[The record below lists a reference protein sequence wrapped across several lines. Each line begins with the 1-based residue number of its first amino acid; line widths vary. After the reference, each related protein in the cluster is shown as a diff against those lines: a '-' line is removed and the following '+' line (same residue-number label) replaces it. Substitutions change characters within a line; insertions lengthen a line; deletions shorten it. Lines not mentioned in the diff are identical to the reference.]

1 MDLPWWGDEAGYDR
15 EGSGAHHMG
24 VLNFGHTLL
33 WVTVA
38 LLAVIALLCVT
49 GISSRDRRFIR
60 SARVGFY
67 VVFVLVL
74 ASSGALVWGFLA
86 GYYNNEYI
94 WGYSDKD
101 LPFFFKFAGLWAG
114 LDGSLLFWTLIL
126 TGVSALAALQ
136 HRWSGLHPSGRR
148 MEPYV
153 YLVLCAIIGFFVALA
168 INQNAFHEME
178 TMEVLHL
185 ARVYNIP
192 MDHEGNL
199 LNGKGLNPQLVNYW
213 FVIHPP
219 CLYLGMVIFAV
230 PFAFGMAALISGE
243 LGSYWVRITRRWTM
257 AAWLF
262 LTCGIILGGLWAYR
276 QLGWGGYWAWD
287 PVENA
292 SFLPWCAATAFL
304 HSIMIQERR
313 DMLKRWNVFLL
324 IFAFFLTIEATYMTR
339 SGEISSV
346 HSFGENVVIGTW
358 FRIFKWGILG
368 SGLFLLFFRFK
379 ELKGNHQLDSL
390 LSREA
395 AFFFNN
401 LVLVVLAIS
410 IWTLSWLP
418 NLSSAYFSETWTFE
432 PQDFNLFMSPLLALL
447 VFLTSIG
454 PSLGWIKSSGRSL
467 RKNFFLPGLLS
478 LSLTGVAYWIIYLLR
493 PETMGFSKVFSIK
506 PLTDALNGKETEE
519 LFYSSSLYPT
529 GFFLFFSFLILTTIG
544 AEFVR
549 NVRARSRL
557 RGQGIGGASLS
568 LVLRDNRRYGGYI
581 VHIGIAVLVIGIVIS
596 SMYKIAEEKIA
607 VGVGEYARIGNYLI
621 NPYEVNRP
629 FSEIAE
635 AYSKVQ
641 AKTHRV
647 EDFEDGLPYLRDQ
660 VSFRIFYDPLS
671 RTKQAHAAED
681 SHGGAHGEEA
691 THTLKALPVTAR
703 EISRLRPERR
713 FYPKQDQWI
722 NEVSI
727 HRSLWQDVYI
737 YYSNRDPDNKV
748 YMTAYLNPFMGL
760 LYIGTVIMLLG
771 GIFAAL
777 PFSGNRVGLAE

>member
-1 MDLPWWGDEAGYDR
+1 MD
-15 EGSGAHHMG
+15 
-24 VLNFGHTLL
+24 VLNFGYSLL
-33 WVTVA
+33 WVTA
-38 LLAVIALLCVT
+38 ILLAVIAGLCLA
-49 GISSRDRRFIR
+49 GIRARDRRYIK

-67 VVFVLVL
+67 VNFILIF
-74 ASSGALVWGFLA
+74 AAAGTLVWGFIT
-86 GYYNNEYI
+86 GCYNNEYI
-94 WGYSDKD
+94 WGYSDRD

-126 TGVSALAALQ
+126 AGVSALAALQ
-136 HRWSGLHPSGRR
+136 HRWSSLHPSGRR

-168 INQNAFHEME
+168 IRENPFNEME
-178 TMEVLHL
+178 PRQAIHL
-185 ARVYNIP
+185 ASAYNIP
-192 MDHEGNL
+192 LDHQGNL

-243 LGSYWVRITRRWTM
+243 LGSYWVRVTRRWTM

-346 HSFGENVVIGTW
+346 HSFGENVAIGNW
-358 FRIFKWGILG
+358 FRCFKWGIIG
-368 SGLFLLFFRFK
+368 SGLFLLFYRFNN
-379 ELKGNHQLDSL
+379 LKGSHRLDSL

-401 LVLVVLAIS
+401 LVLVVLAVS
-410 IWTLSWLP
+410 VWALSWLP

-432 PQDFNLFMSPLLALL
+432 PQDFNLYMSPLLALL
-447 VFLTSIG
+447 LLLTAIG
-454 PSLGWIKSSGRSL
+454 PGLGWIKSSQRSL
-467 RKNFFLPGLLS
+467 RKNFLVPSVLAVLL
-478 LSLTGVAYWIIYLLR
+478 TAGAYLIIALLR
-493 PETMGFSKVFSIK
+493 PDTISIAQVFSFK
-506 PLTDALNGKETEE
+506 PLTDALNGKEVEG
-519 LFYSSSLYPT
+519 LFYSSGIYPT
-529 GFFLFFSFLILTTIG
+529 GYFLFFSFLIMTTIG
-544 AEFVR
+544 MELAR
-549 NVRARSRL
+549 NIRAKSRL
-557 RGQGIGGASLS
+557 RKQGLLSATLS
-568 LVLRDNRRYGGYI
+568 LLLRDNRRYGGYT
-581 VHIGIAVLVIGIVIS
+581 VHIGISVLVIGIVIS
-596 SMYKIAEEKIA
+596 SMFKITEEKLSVRI
-607 VGVGEYARIGNYLI
+607 GEYARIGDYLI
-621 NPYEVNRP
+621 HPFEANRP
-629 FSEIAE
+629 YAEIAD

-647 EDFEDGLPYLRDQ
+647 EDFEEGLPYLLDQ
-660 VSFRIFYDPLS
+660 VAFRIYYAPEGS
-671 RTKQAHAAED
+671 AGIAHAQEVQPEKASPPAGSEN
-681 SHGGAHGEEA
+681 
-691 THTLKALPVTAR
+691 LKSLPPDAAL
-703 EISRLRPERR
+703 ISRLDPERR

-727 HRSLWQDVYI
+727 HRTLLQDVYI
-737 YYSNRDPDNKV
+737 YYSHRGADDV
-748 YMTAYLNPFMGL
+748 VSLTAYLNPFMGL
-760 LYIGTVIMLLG
+760 LYIGTIIMLLG

>member
-1 MDLPWWGDEAGYDR
+1 MD
-15 EGSGAHHMG
+15 
-24 VLNFGHTLL
+24 VLNFGYSLL
-33 WVTVA
+33 WVTA
-38 LLAVIALLCVT
+38 ILLAVIAGLCLA
-49 GISSRDRRFIR
+49 GIQARDRRYIK

-67 VVFVLVL
+67 INFLLIL
-74 ASSGALVWGFLA
+74 AASGTLVWGFIA
-86 GYYNNEYI
+86 GCYNNEYI

-126 TGVSALAALQ
+126 AGVSALAALQ
-136 HRWSGLHPSGRR
+136 HRWSSLHPSGRR

-168 INQNAFHEME
+168 IRENPFNEME
-178 TMEVLHL
+178 PRQAIHL
-185 ARVYNIP
+185 ASAYNIP
-192 MDHEGNL
+192 LDHQGNL

-243 LGSYWVRITRRWTM
+243 LGSYWVRVTRRWTM

-346 HSFGENVVIGTW
+346 HSFGENVAIGNW
-358 FRIFKWGILG
+358 FRCFKWGIIG
-368 SGLFLLFFRFK
+368 SGLFLLFYRFNN
-379 ELKGNHQLDSL
+379 LKGSHRLDSL

-401 LVLVVLAIS
+401 LVLVVLAVS
-410 IWTLSWLP
+410 VWALSWLP

-432 PQDFNLFMSPLLALL
+432 PQDFNLYMSPLLALL
-447 VFLTSIG
+447 LLLTAIG
-454 PSLGWIKSSGRSL
+454 PGLGWIKSSQRSL
-467 RKNFFLPGLLS
+467 RKNFLVPSVLAVLL
-478 LSLTGVAYWIIYLLR
+478 TAGAYLIIALLR
-493 PETMGFSKVFSIK
+493 PDTISIAQVFSFK
-506 PLTDALNGKETEE
+506 PLTDALNGKEVEG
-519 LFYSSSLYPT
+519 LFHSSGIYPT
-529 GFFLFFSFLILTTIG
+529 GYFLFFSFLIMTTIG
-544 AEFVR
+544 MELVR
-549 NVRARSRL
+549 NIRAKSRL
-557 RGQGIGGASLS
+557 RKQGLLSATLS
-568 LVLRDNRRYGGYI
+568 LLLRDNRRYGGYT
-581 VHIGIAVLVIGIVIS
+581 VHIGISVLVIGIVIS
-596 SMYKIAEEKIA
+596 SMFKITEEKLSVRI
-607 VGVGEYARIGNYLI
+607 GEYARLGDYLI
-621 NPYEVNRP
+621 HPFEANRP
-629 FSEIAE
+629 YAEIAD

-647 EDFEDGLPYLRDQ
+647 EDFEEGLPYLLDQ
-660 VSFRIFYDPLS
+660 VAFRIYYAPEGS
-671 RTKQAHAAED
+671 AGIAHAQEVQPEKASPPAGSEN
-681 SHGGAHGEEA
+681 
-691 THTLKALPVTAR
+691 LKSLPPDAAL
-703 EISRLRPERR
+703 ISRLDPERR

-727 HRSLWQDVYI
+727 HRTLLQDVYI
-737 YYSNRDPDNKV
+737 YYSHRGADDV
-748 YMTAYLNPFMGL
+748 VSLTAYLNPFMGL
-760 LYIGTVIMLLG
+760 LYIGTIIMLLG

>member
-1 MDLPWWGDEAGYDR
+1 M
-15 EGSGAHHMG
+15 
-24 VLNFGHTLL
+24 
-33 WVTVA
+33 TVI
-38 LLAVIALLCVT
+38 LLAVIAGLCLV
-49 GISSRDRRFIR
+49 GIQARDRRYIK

-67 VVFVLVL
+67 INFILIL
-74 ASSGALVWGFLA
+74 AASGTLVWGFIA
-86 GYYNNEYI
+86 GCYNNEYI

-126 TGVSALAALQ
+126 AGVSALAALQ
-136 HRWSGLHPSGRR
+136 HRWSSLHPSGRR

-168 INQNAFHEME
+168 IRENPFNEME
-178 TMEVLHL
+178 PRQAIHL
-185 ARVYNIP
+185 ASAYNIP
-192 MDHEGNL
+192 LDHQGNL

-243 LGSYWVRITRRWTM
+243 LGSYWVRVTRRWTM

-346 HSFGENVVIGTW
+346 HSFGENVAIGNW
-358 FRIFKWGILG
+358 FRCFKWGIIG
-368 SGLFLLFFRFK
+368 SGLFLLFYRFNN
-379 ELKGNHQLDSL
+379 LKGSHRLDSL

-401 LVLVVLAIS
+401 LVLVVLAVS
-410 IWTLSWLP
+410 VWALSWLP

-432 PQDFNLFMSPLLALL
+432 PQDFNLYMSPLLALL
-447 VFLTSIG
+447 LLLTAIG
-454 PSLGWIKSSGRSL
+454 PGLGWIKSSQRSL
-467 RKNFFLPGLLS
+467 RKNFLVPGVLAVLL
-478 LSLTGVAYWIIYLLR
+478 TAGAYLIIALLR
-493 PETMGFSKVFSIK
+493 PDTISIAQVFSFK
-506 PLTDALNGKETEE
+506 PLTDALNGKEVEG
-519 LFYSSSLYPT
+519 LFYSSGIYPT
-529 GFFLFFSFLILTTIG
+529 GYFLFFSFLIMTTIG
-544 AEFVR
+544 MELVR
-549 NVRARSRL
+549 NIRAKSRL
-557 RGQGIGGASLS
+557 RKQGLLSATLS
-568 LVLRDNRRYGGYI
+568 LLLRDNRRYGGYT
-581 VHIGIAVLVIGIVIS
+581 VHIGISVLVIGIVIS
-596 SMYKIAEEKIA
+596 SMFKITEEKLSVRI
-607 VGVGEYARIGNYLI
+607 GEYARIGDYLI
-621 NPYEVNRP
+621 HPFEANRP
-629 FSEIAE
+629 YAEIAD

-647 EDFEDGLPYLRDQ
+647 EDFEEGLPYLLDQ
-660 VSFRIFYDPLS
+660 VAFRIYYAPEGS
-671 RTKQAHAAED
+671 AGIAHAQEVQPEKASPPAGSEN
-681 SHGGAHGEEA
+681 
-691 THTLKALPVTAR
+691 LKSLPPDAAL
-703 EISRLRPERR
+703 ISRLDPERR

-727 HRSLWQDVYI
+727 HRTLLQDVYI
-737 YYSNRDPDNKV
+737 YYSHRGADDV
-748 YMTAYLNPFMGL
+748 VSLTAYLNPFMGL
-760 LYIGTVIMLLG
+760 LYIGTIIMLLG

>member
-1 MDLPWWGDEAGYDR
+1 
-15 EGSGAHHMG
+15 
-24 VLNFGHTLL
+24 
-33 WVTVA
+33 
-38 LLAVIALLCVT
+38 
-49 GISSRDRRFIR
+49 
-60 SARVGFY
+60 
-67 VVFVLVL
+67 
-74 ASSGALVWGFLA
+74 
-86 GYYNNEYI
+86 
-94 WGYSDKD
+94 
-101 LPFFFKFAGLWAG
+101 
-114 LDGSLLFWTLIL
+114 
-126 TGVSALAALQ
+126 
-136 HRWSGLHPSGRR
+136 

-168 INQNAFHEME
+168 IRENPFNEME
-178 TMEVLHL
+178 PRQAIHL
-185 ARVYNIP
+185 ASAYNIP
-192 MDHEGNL
+192 LDHQGNL

-243 LGSYWVRITRRWTM
+243 LGSYWVRVTRRWTM

-346 HSFGENVVIGTW
+346 HSFGENVAIGNW
-358 FRIFKWGILG
+358 FRCFKWGIIG
-368 SGLFLLFFRFK
+368 SGLFLLFYRFNN
-379 ELKGNHQLDSL
+379 LKGSHRLDSL

-401 LVLVVLAIS
+401 LVLVVLAVS
-410 IWTLSWLP
+410 VWALSWLP

-432 PQDFNLFMSPLLALL
+432 PQDFNLYMSPLLALL
-447 VFLTSIG
+447 LLLTAIG
-454 PSLGWIKSSGRSL
+454 PGLGWIKSSQRSL
-467 RKNFFLPGLLS
+467 RKNFLVPSVLAVLL
-478 LSLTGVAYWIIYLLR
+478 TAGAYLIIALLR
-493 PETMGFSKVFSIK
+493 PDTISIAQVFSFK
-506 PLTDALNGKETEE
+506 PLTDALNGKEVEG
-519 LFYSSSLYPT
+519 LFYSSGIYPT
-529 GFFLFFSFLILTTIG
+529 GYFLFFSFLIMTTIG
-544 AEFVR
+544 MELAR
-549 NVRARSRL
+549 NIRAKSRL
-557 RGQGIGGASLS
+557 RKQGLLSATLS
-568 LVLRDNRRYGGYI
+568 LLLRDNRRYGGYT
-581 VHIGIAVLVIGIVIS
+581 VHIGISVLVIGIVIS
-596 SMYKIAEEKIA
+596 SMFKITEEKLSVRI
-607 VGVGEYARIGNYLI
+607 GEYARIGDYLI
-621 NPYEVNRP
+621 HPFEANRP
-629 FSEIAE
+629 YAEIAD

-647 EDFEDGLPYLRDQ
+647 EDFEEGLPYLLDQ
-660 VSFRIFYDPLS
+660 VAFRIYYAPEGS
-671 RTKQAHAAED
+671 AGIAHAQEVQPEKASPPAGSEN
-681 SHGGAHGEEA
+681 
-691 THTLKALPVTAR
+691 LKSLPPDAAL
-703 EISRLRPERR
+703 ISRLDPERR

-727 HRSLWQDVYI
+727 HRTLLQDVYI
-737 YYSNRDPDNKV
+737 YYSHRGADDV
-748 YMTAYLNPFMGL
+748 VSLTAYLNPFMGL
-760 LYIGTVIMLLG
+760 LYIGTIIMLLG

>member
-1 MDLPWWGDEAGYDR
+1 
-15 EGSGAHHMG
+15 MG
-24 VLNFGHTLL
+24 VLNLGYTLL
-33 WVTVA
+33 LVTAA
-38 LLAVIALLCVT
+38 LLCVIALLCLS
-49 GISSRDRRFIR
+49 GIATRNRRFVR
-60 SARVGFY
+60 SARTGFY
-67 VVFVLVL
+67 LAFVLIL
-74 ASSGALVWGFLA
+74 ASAATLVWGFLT
-86 GYYNNEYI
+86 GCYNNEYI

-126 TGVSALAALQ
+126 SGVSALAALQ
-136 HRWSGLHPSGRR
+136 HRWSSLHPSGRR

-153 YLVLCAIIGFFVALA
+153 YLVLCVILGFFVALA
-168 INQNAFHEME
+168 IRENPFNEME
-178 TMEVLHL
+178 TRQAVHF
-185 ARVYNIP
+185 ASVYNIP
-192 MDHEGNL
+192 MDHQGNL

-230 PFAFGMAALISGE
+230 PFAFGMAALASGE
-243 LGSYWVRITRRWTM
+243 LGSYWVRVTRRWTM

-339 SGEISSV
+339 SGEIASV
-346 HSFGENVVIGTW
+346 HSFGENEVIGSW
-358 FRIFKWGILG
+358 FRFFKWGILG

-401 LVLVVLAIS
+401 LVLVVLAVS
-410 IWTLSWLP
+410 VWALSWLP
-418 NLSSAYFSETWTFE
+418 NLSSAYFAQTWTFE
-432 PQDFNLFMSPLLALL
+432 PQDFNLYMSPLLALL
-447 VFLTSIG
+447 ILLTAIGPGLGWVKTSPRSLKKNFSGPALVALFLTAGAYGVI
-454 PSLGWIKSSGRSL
+454 
-467 RKNFFLPGLLS
+467 FL
-478 LSLTGVAYWIIYLLR
+478 IR
-493 PETMGFSKVFSIK
+493 PDTMTAGKVFSIK
-506 PLTDALNGKETEE
+506 PLADVLAGEQVGAGG
-519 LFYSSSLYPT
+519 LFYSSSIYPT
-529 GFFLFFSFLILTTIG
+529 GFFLFFAFLIMATIG
-544 AEFVR
+544 AELVR
-549 NVRARSRL
+549 NIRAKSRL
-557 RGQGIGGASLS
+557 RKQGLLGATLS
-568 LVLRDNRRYGGYI
+568 LVLRDNRRYGGYT
-581 VHIGIAVLVIGIVIS
+581 VHIGMSILVIGIVIS
-596 SMYKIAEEKIA
+596 SMFKITEDKLL
-607 VGVGEYARIGNYLI
+607 VRVGEYARIGDYLI
-621 NPYEVNRP
+621 NPYATNRP
-629 FSEIAE
+629 FRELEDAW
-635 AYSKVQ
+635 AKVK

-647 EDFEDGLPYLRDQ
+647 EDFEKGLPYLLDQ
-660 VSFRIFYDPLS
+660 VSFRIYYDPLS
-671 RTKQAHAAED
+671 KGKKAHAEED
-681 SHGGAHGEEA
+681 RSGQGHGHEGPSH
-691 THTLKALPVTAR
+691 LKSLPLTA
-703 EISRLRPERR
+703 SLAARLDPERR

-727 HRSLWQDVYI
+727 HRTLFQDVYI
-737 YYSNRDPDNKV
+737 YYSSRDSEDTV
-748 YMTAYLNPFMGL
+748 ILTAYLNPFMGF
-760 LYIGTVIMLLG
+760 LYIGTIIMLLG